1 MSYPIR
7 YRCGKS
13 GCTIALRRKV
23 YLCHQ
28 NTLICSW
35 EECGTVGREGAR
47 GGKGK
52 KTQDTLYHSEKL
64 ILFENVKAFLM

>member
-35 EECGTVGREGAR
+35 EECGTVGGRA
-47 GGKGK
+47 GGEGK
-52 KTQDTLYHSEKL
+52 KTQDTLNHSDKL
-64 ILFENVKAFLM
+64 ILFESVMAFLM